1 MCWFWTA
8 QQPNHHLI
16 HAKAARWYVSA
27 ASDEYLWDVPVPSLV
42 ASASR
47 LKSCESGKPTKPLG
61 SVKREPSDDHEFGRC
76 TSKHLE
82 NSLAFDPKKRNRRVF
97 CQSRW
102 WDFDDLMIWSKAM
115 CQFWQNLGE
124 KLAES
129 IKLLCK
135 TPLLFAPA
143 HRSHRP
149 STESARRGLWPRN
162 HCPTPGKVAL
172 GHVHQIWKIR
182 WRWRLLAFQFHCQ
195 QKAAICLFPQ
205 AACFEIAWIFP
216 LIANMRDGQPSGR
229 IAFWTPEERK
239 FKEKGHSP
247 PKITLVE
254 IASPHKTSL
263 NQCP

>member
-76 TSKHLE
+76 TWKHLE

-102 WDFDDLMIWSKAM
+102 WDFDDLMIVQGHVSVLT
-115 CQFWQNLGE
+115 NLGE
-124 KLAES
+124 KPAES
-129 IKLLCK
+129 ITYSAN
-135 TPLLFAPA
+135 TPLQHL
-143 HRSHRP
+143 HIGVIGHQLNQQGGGCGQETTVQHLER
-149 STESARRGLWPRN
+149 WPRPCTSDLKKF
-162 HCPTPGKVAL
+162 H
-172 GHVHQIWKIR
+172 R
-182 WRWRLLAFQFHCQ
+182 WLLAFQFHCQ
-195 QKAAICLFPQ
+195 QKGAMFFFLKQPASKSPAFFHLLLIWEMGNHLEESHFEHRKKGSSKKKVILPQ
-205 AACFEIAWIFP
+205 I
-216 LIANMRDGQPSGR
+216 
-229 IAFWTPEERK
+229 
-239 FKEKGHSP
+239 
-247 PKITLVE
+247 
-254 IASPHKTSL
+254 
-263 NQCP
+263 